1 MRSVYFLHFALVFA
15 CTSKRTG
22 APQSTDSDT
31 ASVRDTAALADSGEA
46 GSSDTGTP
54 DDSWYAPC
62 PIDTREE
69 RMMQVNGVS
78 LNVACRGAGETTVV
92 FLHGFPEWHYS
103 WNAVMDELVD
113 DYRLIAPDQRGYNI
127 SDKPEDLADYA
138 LPVLAQDIT
147 ELLPLVSEEPVILVA
162 HDWGGPVG
170 WMVAHGMKD
179 AAMPPHVG
187 GFVAAN
193 GPHPI
198 RFAQLIATDAEQQ
211 AASAYMD
218 FFRSEA
224 ADTALSPSVLAGWF
238 DFLSADDLALY
249 TQAWSQPGAIRGG
262 LNWYRANTL
271 DEASAAQWTA
281 LINPTIEVP
290 VTVLWGLD
298 DDAVLPQNAEGLE
311 PYAPDLVIETFEGVD
326 HWIEHRI
333 PQEVARAIREV
344 HGRM

>member
-1 MRSVYFLHFALVFA
+1 MKSVYILPVLLFAA
-15 CTSKRTG
+15 CSSKEPS
-22 APQSTDSDT
+22 APDEAGGDS
-31 ASVRDTAALADSGEA
+31 AAVVDSGEA
-46 GSSDTGTP
+46 LPSDTADPGEL
-54 DDSWYAPC
+54 WHGPC
-62 PIDTREE
+62 PVDAYESRT
-69 RMMQVNGVS
+69 MAVNGVN

-103 WNAVMDELVD
+103 WDAVIDELVGE
-113 DYRLIAPDQRGYNI
+113 YRLIAPDQRGYNT
-127 SDKPEDLADYA
+127 SDKPDELSDYA
-138 LPVLAQDIT
+138 LPVLAEDIT
-147 ELLPLVSEEPVILVA
+147 QLLPLVSAEPVILVA

-170 WMVAHGMKD
+170 WMVAHGLRD
-179 AAMPPHVG
+179 AETPPHVG

-193 GPHPI
+193 GPHPV
-198 RFAQLIATDAEQQ
+198 RFAELIATDPEQQ
-211 AASAYMD
+211 AASSYMD

-224 ADTALSPSVLAGWF
+224 ADTALTPEVLAGWF
-238 DFLSADDLALY
+238 DFLSEADLALY
-249 TQAWSQPGAIRGG
+249 VEAWSQPGAIPGG

-271 DEASAAQWTA
+271 DEESAAQWLA
-281 LINPTIEVP
+281 LMNPTIEVP

-311 PYAPDLVIETFEGVD
+311 PYASDLVVETFEGVD